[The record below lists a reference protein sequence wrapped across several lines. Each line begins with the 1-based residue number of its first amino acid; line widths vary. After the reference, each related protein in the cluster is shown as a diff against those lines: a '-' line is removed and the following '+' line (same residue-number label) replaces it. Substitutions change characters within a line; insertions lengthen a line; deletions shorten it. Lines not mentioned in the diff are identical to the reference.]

1 MPRPRQRVCLQ
12 EGLKLDLN
20 RLIRPRPQSNH
31 LRRSR
36 RRPPRAPVSFRQKSR
51 RNLTV
56 RPISSCGRISLPRFT
71 TLPVI
76 RVTGPRKQVPTCVRR
91 RQRHRGSAPQRP
103 RSARAHKR
111 GCDEFDAKPIEFESL
126 VATIR
131 RGPAFNRQH
140 PFVDILL
147 SDIAESG
154 EVLDVSE
161 LVREP
166 PLPSFQRM

>member
-131 RGPAFNRQH
+131 RACEPQIIFRPCCQPNRAARQMH
-140 PFVDILL
+140 AKDRALAGLARHCHIT
-147 SDIAESG
+147 AHH
-154 EVLDVSE
+154 
-161 LVREP
+161 
-166 PLPSFQRM
+166 